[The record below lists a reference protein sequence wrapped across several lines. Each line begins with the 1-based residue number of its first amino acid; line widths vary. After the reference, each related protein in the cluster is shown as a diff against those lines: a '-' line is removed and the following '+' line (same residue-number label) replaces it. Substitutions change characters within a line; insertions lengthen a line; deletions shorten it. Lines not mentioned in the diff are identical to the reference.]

1 MRMLNM
7 SIVALAAAFTG
18 CTCCCF
24 AGHSDA
30 VELAVRSCELSEMT
44 PLQGLSVTNLK
55 VKVGCRRPFGV
66 LHVSD
71 SHLMRI
77 DSRLGEDQLAFA
89 LARSRNGREYGEYY
103 LDMAMALARRENIP
117 LVHTGDL
124 VEFASAMNFEAA
136 GRRLRSADIIACPG
150 NHEYWLSADHR
161 NVESNRAAVASV
173 LARTFPCGVS
183 AWVREIEGVNFFVFD
198 NASKLVSRET
208 VDAFAKTVCQGLPI
222 VMVCHVPLMSAEFME
237 ESCACGGKIGVHDAR
252 TVAFVERVR
261 REHLVK
267 AVLSGHL
274 HRCCICRFSPTAIQ
288 VVSGALFDG
297 QAQRIDFE

>member
-1 MRMLNM
+1 M

-124 VEFASAMNFEAA
+124 VEFASAMNFA
-136 GRRLRSADIIACPG
+136 
-150 NHEYWLSADHR
+150 
-161 NVESNRAAVASV
+161 
-173 LARTFPCGVS
+173 
-183 AWVREIEGVNFFVFD
+183 
-198 NASKLVSRET
+198 
-208 VDAFAKTVCQGLPI
+208 
-222 VMVCHVPLMSAEFME
+222 
-237 ESCACGGKIGVHDAR
+237 
-252 TVAFVERVR
+252 
-261 REHLVK
+261 
-267 AVLSGHL
+267 
-274 HRCCICRFSPTAIQ
+274 
-288 VVSGALFDG
+288 
-297 QAQRIDFE
+297 